1 MKTVAAEVLEGLA
14 DYDSATVQ
22 NAAAIVYG
30 GYISEHID
38 YSSPKLKPYLWNRDG
53 SGKAV
58 VGYAMTS
65 TWMPINGIDGRSQE
79 PSGRWEYYDAIGN
92 LGAPTIVV
100 QQDVDSPSRRAAIL
114 GDEMAHQMSAL
125 GAVGVV
131 VDGNARDIPG
141 IDRAGLSLWATGR
154 VPGHAYFAMIDHSI
168 PVDVAGL
175 RILPGDILVCDGD
188 GVTRVPVDVAE
199 DVLRQCA
206 EVRERE
212 SVSIGHFSK
221 PDFTLQDWEDYNP
234 SWRR

>member
-1 MKTVAAEVLEGLA
+1 MKIVAPEIIDGLA

-30 GYISEHID
+30 GYISAHID
-38 YSSPKLKPYLWNRDG
+38 YSGPDLKSYLWNRNG

-58 VGYAMTS
+58 VGYAMTT
-65 TWMPINGIDGRSQE
+65 TWMPLHGTPQE
-79 PSGRWEYYDAIGN
+79 PHERLEYLDAIAYTD
-92 LGAPTIVV
+92 APTILV
-100 QQDVDSPSRRAAIL
+100 QQDIDIPSRRAAII
-114 GDEMAHQMSAL
+114 GDEMAHQMAAL
-125 GAVGVV
+125 GAVGAV

-141 IDRAGLSLWATGR
+141 INRAGLSLWATGR
-154 VPGHAYFAMIDHSI
+154 VPGHASMAMIDLGV
-168 PVDVAGL
+168 PVVVAGL

-199 DVLRQCA
+199 DVLKQCA

-212 SVSIGHFSK
+212 SVTFAHFSK
-221 PDFTLQDWEDYNP
+221 PDFTLQDWENYNP

>member
-1 MKTVAAEVLEGLA
+1 MKTVAPEILEGLA

-38 YSSPKLKPYLWNRDG
+38 YSGPDLKPYLWNRDG

-65 TWMPINGIDGRSQE
+65 TWAPINGVGGRSQE
-79 PSGRWEYYDAIGN
+79 PSGRWEYYDAIAH
-92 LGAPTIVV
+92 LDAPTIVV
-100 QQDVDSPSRRAAIL
+100 QQDIDTPNRRAAIL

-131 VDGNARDIPG
+131 VDGNARDIAG
-141 IDRAGLSLWATGR
+141 INRAGLSLWATGR

-168 PVDVAGL
+168 PVVAAGL

-188 GVTRVPVDVAE
+188 GVTRVPIDVAE
-199 DVLRQCA
+199 DVLKTAA
-206 EVRERE
+206 EVRAKE
-212 SVSIGHFSK
+212 GAGFAYFSK
-221 PDFTLQDWEDYNP
+221 PGFTLEDWERYKKDGV
-234 SWRR
+234 

>member
-1 MKTVAAEVLEGLA
+1 MKTVSPEILEGLA
-14 DYDSATVQ
+14 EFDSATVQ
-22 NAAAIVYG
+22 NVAAIVYG
-30 GYISEHID
+30 GYISEHVD
-38 YSSPKLKPYLWNRDG
+38 YSGPDLKPYVWNRDG

-65 TWMPINGIDGRSQE
+65 TWAPINGVVGRSQE
-79 PSGRWEYYDAIGN
+79 PSGRWEYYDAIAH
-92 LGAPTIVV
+92 LEAPTIVV
-100 QQDVDSPSRRAAIL
+100 QQDIDTPNRRAAIL

-168 PVDVAGL
+168 PVVVAGL

-188 GVTRVPVDVAE
+188 GVTRVPVDAAE
-199 DVLRQCA
+199 DILNQCA
-206 EVRERE
+206 EVGERE
-212 SVSIGHFSK
+212 GARFAYFSN
-221 PDFTLQDWEDYNP
+221 PDFTLQDWEDHKTGI
-234 SWRR
+234 R